1 MIKLHKNLDEQQ
13 KLEERKKYKQAEEK
27 NLTVNQEQQ
36 QTMTVFEQEQS
47 FVNQSTNHD
56 LSIISSSP
64 TSSGNYSRS
73 NTSNEQ
79 DSPEKL
85 NISQSP
91 STSSSEYYL
100 MAPPKPSINSA
111 IIGEDDLTNKCIAQ
125 DLDYL
130 NKVKP
135 WCY

>member
-1 MIKLHKNLDEQQ
+1 MIKLHKNSDEQQ
-13 KLEERKKYKQAEEK
+13 KLEERKNYKQDGEK
-27 NLTVNQEQQ
+27 NLIVNHEQQ
-36 QTMTVFEQEQS
+36 QTLTVFEQEQI

-64 TSSGNYSRS
+64 TSCGNYSRT
-73 NTSNEQ
+73 NTSNEK
-79 DSPEKL
+79 DSPEKM
-85 NISQSP
+85 NISKSP
-91 STSSSEYYL
+91 SISSSEYDL
-100 MAPPKPSINSA
+100 MTPPKPPINSA